1 MAFKDILVHIDEGRA
16 CPSRLAVAVSLAAA
30 HGAHLTGLHVRH
42 DLHLPGAITAD
53 IGGQLA
59 QVFSQHAIGEEQ
71 SARRGFEQAAAG
83 AGLSWEWRNVTGD
96 LLTMAALHARY
107 ADLVVVG
114 QADGDDGTLASE
126 RRLADHLVLAA
137 GTPVL
142 VVPHCGNFARVG
154 QRVLVAWNGS
164 REARRAISDALPF
177 LAKASRVNVLA
188 INPADGSSGH
198 GDLPGA
204 DICLHLARHG
214 ANAVCESIRADDID
228 VGNMLLSRAA
238 DEDADLLVMG
248 AYGHSRL
255 TEVLL
260 GGATRHILAHM
271 TLPVLLSH

>member
-1 MAFKDILVHIDEGRA
+1 MAFKDILVHIDEGGS
-16 CPSRLAVAVSLAAA
+16 CPSRLAVAVSMAKS
-30 HGAHLTGLHVRH
+30 HGAHLVGLHVRH
-42 DLHLPGAITAD
+42 DLQLPGAITAD

-59 QVFSQHAIGEEQ
+59 QVYSQHLAGGER
-71 SARRGFEQAAAG
+71 SARLAFEKAAAD
-83 AGLSWEWRNVTGD
+83 AGLSCEWRDVSGD
-96 LLTMAALHARY
+96 LLKVAAMHARY

-114 QADGDDGTLASE
+114 QTDGDDGTVASE

-142 VVPHCGNFARVG
+142 VVPSRGRFATVG
-154 QRVLVAWNGS
+154 ERVLLAWNAG
-164 REARRAISDALPF
+164 REARRSVSDALPI
-177 LAKASRVNVLA
+177 LVKAKRVNVLA
-188 INPADGSSGH
+188 INPKDGTAGH

-204 DICLHLARHG
+204 DIGLHLARHG
-214 ANAVCESIRADDID
+214 ANAVCQSITADDID

-238 DEDADLLVMG
+238 DENADLLVMG

>member
-1 MAFKDILVHIDEGRA
+1 MAFKDILVHIDEGRS
-16 CPSRLAVAVSLAAA
+16 CPSRLAVAASLAAA
-30 HGAHLTGLHVRH
+30 HGAHLVGLHVRH
-42 DLHLPGAITAD
+42 DLQLPGAITAD

-59 QVFSQHAIGEEQ
+59 QVFRQHFDGGEQ
-71 SARRGFEQAAAG
+71 SARSAFERVAAD
-83 AGLSWEWRNVTGD
+83 AGLSREWRSVTGD
-96 LLTMAALHARY
+96 VLKLVSLHARY

-114 QADGDDGTLASE
+114 QADREDGTIASE
-126 RRLADHLVLAA
+126 SGLAEHLVLAA

-142 VVPHCGNFARVG
+142 VVPRCGDFASVG
-154 QRVLVAWNGS
+154 ARVLVAWNGS
-164 REARRAISDALPF
+164 REARRAVGDALPL
-177 LAKASRVNVLA
+177 LARASRVSVLA
-188 INPADGSSGH
+188 INPADGAPGH

-214 ANAVCESIRADDID
+214 ANAVCESIHAEDID

-238 DEDADLLVMG
+238 DENADLLVMG